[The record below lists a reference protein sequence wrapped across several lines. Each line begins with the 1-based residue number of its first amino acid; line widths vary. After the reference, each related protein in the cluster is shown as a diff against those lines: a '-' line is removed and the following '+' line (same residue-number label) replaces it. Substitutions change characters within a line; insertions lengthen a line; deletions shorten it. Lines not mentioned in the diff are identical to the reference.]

1 VTAIFDPTVIGTW
14 VALGFTLFAFS
25 GVLYKDNIA
34 FKFAQYTYLG
44 ASVGYII
51 ALAVK
56 TIIDTAWT
64 PMVNGEYAYAISIV
78 LGLLLYARFKKGL
91 EVYSRWGMAFLI
103 AVGAALA
110 IRGNLHAYFY
120 EQIIATMLPLWT
132 SDPLTSFNNIIMII
146 GVFTA
151 MLYFILTREHK
162 GPLKYPSR
170 IGRVFIML
178 AFGAF
183 FAGLIMT
190 RLTLITG
197 RIRFI
202 LETLGILAKA

>member
-1 VTAIFDPTVIGTW
+1 MTEMFDPALIGTW

-25 GVLYKDNIA
+25 GVLYKDNIV

-64 PMVNGEYAYAISIV
+64 PMVKGEYIYAIPIV
-78 LGLLLYARFKKGL
+78 LGLVLYARFKRGL
-91 EVYSRWGMAFLI
+91 ELYSRWGMAFLI
-103 AVGAALA
+103 SVGAALA
-110 IRGNLHAYFY
+110 IRGNVHAYFY
-120 EQIIATMLPLWT
+120 QQIVATMLPLWAG
-132 SDPLTSFNNIIMII
+132 DPLSSFNNIVII
-146 GVFTA
+146 VGTFTA

-170 IGRVFIML
+170 AGRIFIML

-190 RLTLITG
+190 RLSLITG

-202 LETLGILAKA
+202 LETLGILSS